1 MVKIFAFIICAIKAF
16 DPSIRPKC
24 YITGQAT
31 EGWNQINSPSFP
43 QPMPGR
49 LDCLYALS
57 APKGK
62 KIELLFEKFSLEKNA
77 GCKQQGL
84 AILDPAQ
91 TRSPGQTEMY
101 CGSQKIQPFV
111 SRGNQLYLNLN
122 SKMNKSSEGF
132 LIKYRIKGK
141 GLDTSGPGGSP
152 GTGTPMGVFGPKSG
166 PTGSK
171 PKPKSPARSPASR
184 KGPSPKTPS
193 KKGPLSVKQM
203 IAKMAA
209 ASENTGKPKLKMSN
223 KGRKGGKGS
232 ATMLQDCQEGWQP
245 GMPCMQ
251 KKTKQ
256 LGSKS
261 DIETKNLLRNLGMGV
276 GIAALCVVVW
286 LLYRYFSGKTN
297 GGIPE
302 PEAKLPEGKVPTHLK
317 AIEEH
322 KEKMKEKG
330 ISTVESD

>member
-1 MVKIFAFIICAIKAF
+1 
-16 DPSIRPKC
+16 
-24 YITGQAT
+24 
-31 EGWNQINSPSFP
+31 
-43 QPMPGR
+43 
-49 LDCLYALS
+49 
-57 APKGK
+57 
-62 KIELLFEKFSLEKNA
+62 
-77 GCKQQGL
+77 
-84 AILDPAQ
+84 
-91 TRSPGQTEMY
+91 MY

-223 KGRKGGKGS
+223 KG
-232 ATMLQDCQEGWQP
+232 T
-245 GMPCMQ
+245 
-251 KKTKQ
+251 
-256 LGSKS
+256 
-261 DIETKNLLRNLGMGV
+261 
-276 GIAALCVVVW
+276 
-286 LLYRYFSGKTN
+286 
-297 GGIPE
+297 
-302 PEAKLPEGKVPTHLK
+302 
-317 AIEEH
+317 
-322 KEKMKEKG
+322 
-330 ISTVESD
+330 

>member
-223 KGRKGGKGS
+223 KG
-232 ATMLQDCQEGWQP
+232 T
-245 GMPCMQ
+245 
-251 KKTKQ
+251 
-256 LGSKS
+256 
-261 DIETKNLLRNLGMGV
+261 
-276 GIAALCVVVW
+276 
-286 LLYRYFSGKTN
+286 
-297 GGIPE
+297 
-302 PEAKLPEGKVPTHLK
+302 
-317 AIEEH
+317 
-322 KEKMKEKG
+322 
-330 ISTVESD
+330 